1 MAVLLA
7 ACAGATDALAFF
19 GLEGLCGHRDRQPG
33 HGRYGI
39 ATGNLSLVRP
49 TVTAVASSVV
59 GEITWVRLLR
69 RPGAAHGLLITELAC
84 SCSSW
89 PDGWPPGHIPRA
101 SARWPC

>member
-49 TVTAVASSVV
+49 TVTA
-59 GEITWVRLLR
+59 
-69 RPGAAHGLLITELAC
+69 
-84 SCSSW
+84 W
-89 PDGWPPGHIPRA
+89 PARW
-101 SARWPC
+101 SARSPGSGSCAGQAPRTGC